1 MIKNIAKKLLN
12 NVKTGAQIVNDYT
25 YVAKNAIKNALDY
38 PNRIERNIL
47 FKDVESVPIANRG
60 KYVEVGKLSD
70 DKKISSDEAG
80 ALYSLLKSGKD
91 VLLEPY
97 YVRKDKNT
105 SNFNWTPWQT
115 ENNMKKYLNIPRP
128 EK

>member
-1 MIKNIAKKLLN
+1 MKKIAKKLLN
-12 NVKTGAQIVNDYT
+12 NVKTGAQIVGDYT

-38 PNRIERNIL
+38 PKRIEREIM

-60 KYVEVGKLSD
+60 KYVEVGKLID
-70 DKKISSDEAG
+70 DKKITTDEG
-80 ALYSLLKSGKD
+80 GTLYSLLKGGKD

-97 YVRKDKNT
+97 YVRKDRNT

-115 ENNMKKYLNIPRP
+115 EENMKKYLNIPRL
-128 EK
+128 KK

>member
-38 PNRIERNIL
+38 PKRVERDII
-47 FKDVESVPIANRG
+47 FKDVESVPVANRG
-60 KYVEVGKLSD
+60 KYVEVGKLID
-70 DKKISSDEAG
+70 DKKITTDEG
-80 ALYSLLKSGKD
+80 GTLYSLLKSGRD

-97 YVRKDKNT
+97 YVRKNRNT
-105 SNFNWTPWQT
+105 SNFSWTPWQT
-115 ENNMKKYLNIPRP
+115 EDNMKKYLNIPRP
-128 EK
+128 KK